1 MLLLGG
7 ATRSLALSLSANG
20 NEFGHSTSPT
30 AAAYGK
36 RLKPSKTR
44 VSTQRLHYRNE
55 GSDEEHQKQQR
66 WTMSTPLVTSGVVS
80 AKGRKFLV
88 RAPPSSTAEDDQ
100 DTQKVDEY
108 LEFLDKRY
116 NRVHQ
121 IDGSPQKKKSF
132 SVLKWLG
139 QEDHSEAPE
148 DSNSS
153 HSSNALYALGVAGL
167 ASERL
172 LQKHGVAVRKCS
184 VVQPETPENA
194 ITVEHAPC
202 DPPAATTSKLAAMAA
217 KLLSLHQRWTS
228 MQATFVACLVREG
241 KQVARLLWK
250 TLPRK
255 LASFVRVLVKAGGGQ
270 RNIMFA
276 FSALCIFAVHFAQP
290 LAKSAISSRSQ
301 V

>member
-1 MLLLGG
+1 MKMPIEALNTSSKRPLSSSCSFSMKLFLLMLLLGG

-88 RAPPSSTAEDDQ
+88 RASPSSTAEDDQ

-121 IDGSPQKKKSF
+121 ID
-132 SVLKWLG
+132 LRDWL
-139 QEDHSEAPE
+139 
-148 DSNSS
+148 
-153 HSSNALYALGVAGL
+153 NAL
-167 ASERL
+167 ASQLTSGDGSRTRRSSL
-172 LQKHGVAVRKCS
+172 
-184 VVQPETPENA
+184 PTPIWRMRRTA
-194 ITVEHAPC
+194 WPSAWAAAP
-202 DPPAATTSKLAAMAA
+202 P
-217 KLLSLHQRWTS
+217 RWPS
-228 MQATFVACLVREG
+228 
-241 KQVARLLWK
+241 
-250 TLPRK
+250 
-255 LASFVRVLVKAGGGQ
+255 
-270 RNIMFA
+270 
-276 FSALCIFAVHFAQP
+276 
-290 LAKSAISSRSQ
+290 SSRGRAASTSTWAPAWR
-301 V
+301 